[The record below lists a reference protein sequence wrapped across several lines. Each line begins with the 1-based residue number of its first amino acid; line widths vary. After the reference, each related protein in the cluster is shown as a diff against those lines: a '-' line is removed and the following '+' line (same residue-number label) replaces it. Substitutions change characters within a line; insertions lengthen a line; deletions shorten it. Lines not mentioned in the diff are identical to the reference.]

1 MIRFQRSDTEIK
13 EILKTLVIIYDTRE
27 QKNSHILDYLTKREI
42 VHVKEKLDFG
52 DYCAMIPA
60 NPQYGIH
67 RNIYLNSVVERKANI
82 DEICGN
88 LQKSTQQ
95 AFENELIRSQQGKFV
110 LMVEQLDFYTKLIHG
125 DYRSQYEPK
134 ALLARLKSF
143 EAKYNFNIVP
153 VQKNEAGN
161 WIYYR
166 FYYEARNLLKQ
177 GAF

>member
-1 MIRFQRSDTEIK
+1 MYRFHYTDKEIN
-13 EILKTLVIIYDTRE
+13 EILKTMVIVADTRE
-27 QKNSHILDYLTKREI
+27 QKNEHILDYLKKKN
-42 VHVKEKLDFG
+42 VPVVSQKLDFG
-52 DYCAMIPA
+52 DYSALIPR
-60 NPQYGIH
+60 NDELGIT
-67 RNIYLNSVVERKANI
+67 RNIYLNSVVERKANV
-82 DEICGN
+82 DELCGN
-88 LQKSTQQ
+88 LQKTTQQ
-95 AFENELIRSQQGKFV
+95 AFENELIRSQQGNFV

-125 DYRSQYEPK
+125 DYRSQYDPK

-153 VQKNEAGN
+153 VQKKEAGN

>member
-1 MIRFQRSDTEIK
+1 M
-13 EILKTLVIIYDTRE
+13 VIVADTRE
-27 QKNSHILDYLTKREI
+27 QKNDHILDYLKKKGVPVVTQ
-42 VHVKEKLDFG
+42 KLDFG
-52 DYCAMIPA
+52 DYSALIPK
-60 NPQYGIH
+60 NDELGVP
-67 RNIYLNSVVERKANI
+67 RNFYLKSVVERKANV
-82 DEICGN
+82 DELCGN
-88 LQKSTQQ
+88 LQKTTQQ

-125 DYRSQYEPK
+125 DYRSQYDPK